1 MKMRTEKRILG
12 SLGWL
17 CMLLL
22 LISGCKSTRK
32 VETVEGGKA
41 KSPKAFFAEMEDQ
54 ALPFRTFS
62 ARLNADLKLP
72 GKEISSRIELKIVKD
87 SALLLSVQPFLGIE
101 VFRAQL
107 TTDSI
112 KILDRLNK
120 RYVAENYENLRGQT
134 PIEFNFYNLQAL
146 FTNRLFLPGEQEVTP
161 RLYNRFKL
169 KQEGASA
176 EIKAQDKMGLQYLFN
191 ADGEGK
197 LLATRVSDPSD
208 QYVLDWGYAD
218 FRLAAEHPF
227 PMLMDVNLFAKGKN
241 EGGMKLHFSRIQT
254 DTPLNMDFS
263 IPSKYKRI
271 TFAQILKS
279 LSNANK

>member
-1 MKMRTEKRILG
+1 MKMRTDKRILG
-12 SLGWL
+12 GLGWL
-17 CMLLL
+17 CLLVL
-22 LISGCKSTRK
+22 LFSGCKSTRK
-32 VETVEGGKA
+32 VETVEGGRA
-41 KSPKAFFAEMEDQ
+41 KSPKAFFAEMEEQ

-62 ARLNADLKLP
+62 ARLNADLRLP
-72 GKEISSRIELKIVKD
+72 GKEIGSRIEMKIVKD
-87 SALLLSVQPFLGIE
+87 SALQLSVQPFLGIE
-101 VFRAQL
+101 VFRACL

-146 FTNRLFLPGEQEVTP
+146 FTNRLFLAGEPEVTP

-169 KQEGASA
+169 KQEGSAA
-176 EIKAQDKMGLQYLFN
+176 EIKAKDGMGLQYLFR

-197 LLATRVSDPSD
+197 LLSTRVSEASD
-208 QYVLDWGYAD
+208 QYALDWVYAD
-218 FRLAAEHPF
+218 FRITAGHPF

-254 DTPLNMDFS
+254 DVPLNMEFS
-263 IPSKYKRI
+263 IPAKYKRI

-279 LSNANK
+279 ISNASK

>member
-1 MKMRTEKRILG
+1 MNRRTDKRIRTG
-12 SLGWL
+12 IGWF

-22 LISGCKSTRK
+22 LFSGCKSARK
-32 VETVEGGKA
+32 VETVTGGKA
-41 KSPKAFFAEMEDQ
+41 KSAKVFFAEMEEQ
-54 ALPFRTFS
+54 ALPYRTLS

-72 GKEISSRIELKIVKD
+72 GKEMSSRVELKIVKD

-101 VFRAQL
+101 VFRAEL

-112 KILDRLNK
+112 KILDRLGK

-146 FTNRLFLPGEQEVTP
+146 FTNRLFLPGEREVTP
-161 RLYNRFKL
+161 GLYHRFKL
-169 KQEGASA
+169 QQEGASA
-176 EIKAQDKMGLQYLFN
+176 EIKAKDRMGLHYLFQ

-197 LLATRVSDPSD
+197 LLSARVSDASD
-208 QYVLDWGYAD
+208 RYALDWVYTD
-218 FRLAAEHPF
+218 FRIAAQRPF
-227 PMLMDVNLFAKGKN
+227 PMRMDVNLFSEGHN
-241 EGGMKLHFSRIQT
+241 EGGMILYFSRLQT
-254 DTPLNMDFS
+254 DVPLNMEFS

-279 LSNANK
+279 IGNAGK